1 MDDAPSPSEALTLLA
16 RLYREKRSGLLILS
30 TKDAPLRVL
39 VRDGQVSGLG
49 PVAPPPP
56 RRHPDDSASVRLE
69 SILVEIG
76 IRPAPPK
83 PAAATPLAG
92 VRERVIEA
100 VAGGAP
106 VQAFDEGASAPPDVA
121 EVAGATEPLILEAVR
136 RLRDADAVRAA
147 LGDLDQRLECTASLG
162 EARTLTLLEGYLLSR
177 IDGTSSARQV
187 LEHVPLEPEQAERSL
202 LGLLLTGRVGYGP
215 ALVAPPVPPPPVP
228 AGPAAEDAGAPEVA
242 LDPETAERRREILDL
257 FQSLPLKDH
266 FEVLGVRPGCT
277 DAEVKRA
284 YATLV
289 KRFHPDIHHDRR
301 LADLHDV
308 LETIFIRVGEAW
320 EALADARS
328 RASYEARGRPTAPS
342 ASAASPVP
350 PEEPGTTPDED
361 LATSEETL
369 LHAQLL
375 LLQARYWD
383 AIQLLEPA
391 VSRMTPP
398 RHRNRGRILLARAY
412 AKNPNWLRK
421 AEDQLQD
428 VVRTDPA
435 HVEAHYQLGL
445 LYKAQGLTARAQ
457 AMFRRVLDLRPDHRD
472 ASAEVGGAG
481 ATAGGF
487 LRRLFRRGKAS

>member
-16 RLYREKRSGLLILS
+16 RLYRERRSGLLTLG
-30 TKDAPLRVL
+30 TKGGPLRVL
-39 VRDGQVSGLG
+39 VRDGHVSGIG
-49 PVAPPPP
+49 PVAPPPA
-56 RRHPDDSASVRLE
+56 RRPPDDSASVRLE
-69 SILVEIG
+69 SILAEIG
-76 IRPAPPK
+76 IRPSTPK

-92 VRERVIEA
+92 VRESVIEA
-100 VAGGAP
+100 LAGGAP
-106 VQAFDEGASAPPDVA
+106 VLAFDEGAPAPPEVA

-136 RLRDADAVRAA
+136 RLREADAVRAA
-147 LGDLDQRLECTASLG
+147 LGDLDQRLECVASLG

-177 IDGTSSARQV
+177 IDGTTSARQV
-187 LEHVPLEPEQAERSL
+187 LQLVPLEPEQAERGL
-202 LGLLLTGRVGYGP
+202 LGLLLTGRVGYRLAP
-215 ALVAPPVPPPPVP
+215 VAAVVPPPAVP
-228 AGPAAEDAGAPEVA
+228 AGPGGEDSRAPEAA

-266 FEVLGVRPGCT
+266 FEVLGVKPGCT
-277 DAEVKRA
+277 DAEVKKA

-289 KRFHPDIHHDRR
+289 KRFHPDIHSDRR
-301 LADLHDV
+301 LSDLHDA
-308 LETIFIRVGEAW
+308 LETIFIRVREAW
-320 EALADARS
+320 EALADAKG

-342 ASAASPVP
+342 APAASAVP
-350 PEEPGTTPDED
+350 LEGPEVTPDDD

-369 LHAQLL
+369 LQAQLL